1 MAGREPKGPV
11 RSGSGEQQGDSL
23 SRLWT
28 GFGFQSS
35 FTEAGACGLGENKEN
50 MSDSGNKEVGER
62 EARAGEEV
70 SSEQDGRSGDDVSLQ
85 DCNAS
90 LQLRLDDT
98 MDEEGGSTRN
108 GSMEAHAS
116 LDDSPMVTGEQD
128 GDCSEKPFGSEQSAE
143 AAAAVRTFDDSV
155 IEIIEDSPVAKNNRS
170 IIDLMDSREDLKLEM
185 SDSPVSAAKA
195 TRPAGRQ
202 AEEPPMSEILASN
215 SLLYENVDNIDKVID
230 DDEDV
235 QSMLAHQSAD
245 MMDDYD
251 DSILL
256 FDKGSD
262 INLLS
267 PRKDVAKSKKDAWS
281 PKKEIWSAKNEKKRK
296 LREASLS
303 PAPEES
309 NKKKVGAK
317 EDEEQASPVLPTKV
331 CSKPDLGLES
341 GSDMSRPGSSQQQVP
356 PVSSFNVEKY
366 QQIAEN
372 IRLSSEN
379 LTIFVFQ

>member
-50 MSDSGNKEVGER
+50 MSDSGNKEVAER

-70 SSEQDGRSGDDVSLQ
+70 SGEQRSGDNVLLQ

-98 MDEEGGSTRN
+98 MDDEGGSTRN

-116 LDDSPMVTGEQD
+116 IDDSPMVTGEQY
-128 GDCSEKPFGSEQSAE
+128 GECSEKPFGSEHSAE
-143 AAAAVRTFDDSV
+143 TAAAARTFDDSV

-185 SDSPVSAAKA
+185 SDSPVSATKA
-195 TRPAGRQ
+195 NRTRQ
-202 AEEPPMSEILASN
+202 AEESPMSEILASN

-267 PRKDVAKSKKDAWS
+267 PRKDVGKSKKDAWS

-317 EDEEQASPVLPTKV
+317 EDEEQASPVQPTKV

-356 PVSSFNVEKY
+356 PAS
-366 QQIAEN
+366 
-372 IRLSSEN
+372 
-379 LTIFVFQ
+379 

>member
-11 RSGSGEQQGDSL
+11 RSGSGEHQGDSL
-23 SRLWT
+23 ARLWT

-50 MSDSGNKEVGER
+50 MSDSGNKEVGE
-62 EARAGEEV
+62 ARAGEEV
-70 SSEQDGRSGDDVSLQ
+70 SSEQDGGDNVLLQ

-128 GDCSEKPFGSEQSAE
+128 GECSEKPFGSEQSAE
-143 AAAAVRTFDDSV
+143 AAAARTFDDSV

-185 SDSPVSAAKA
+185 SNSPVSATKA

-202 AEEPPMSEILASN
+202 AEESPMSEILASN

-372 IRLSSEN
+372 IRFSSEN
-379 LTIFVFQ
+379 FTIFVF